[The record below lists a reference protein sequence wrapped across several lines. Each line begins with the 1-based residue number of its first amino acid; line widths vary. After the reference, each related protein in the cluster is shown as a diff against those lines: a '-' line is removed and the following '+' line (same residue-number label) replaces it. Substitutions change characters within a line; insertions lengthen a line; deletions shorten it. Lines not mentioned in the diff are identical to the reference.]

1 MEHIGNYLGIIALI
15 IIGFL
20 AIKKITSC
28 LFKAVVGVI
37 KFLRTECGSVRPKL
51 HQVNGRRKLS
61 TC

>member
-37 KFLRTECGSVRPKL
+37 LLAIAAYLLANTGLTSSF
-51 HQVNGRRKLS
+51 
-61 TC
+61 

>member
-1 MEHIGNYLGIIALI
+1 MKVNNMEHIGNYLGIIALI

-37 KFLRTECGSVRPKL
+37 LLAIAAYLLANTGLTSSF
-51 HQVNGRRKLS
+51 
-61 TC
+61 